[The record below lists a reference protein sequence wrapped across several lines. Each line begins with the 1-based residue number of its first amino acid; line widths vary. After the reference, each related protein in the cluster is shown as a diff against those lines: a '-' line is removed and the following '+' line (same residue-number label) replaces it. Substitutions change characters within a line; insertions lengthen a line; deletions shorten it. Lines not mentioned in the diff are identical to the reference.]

1 MAVIYAPNFSTT
13 NPLFQHQSSSQT
25 FSNPKLNFPL
35 TQKSHQIKSSNL
47 SPITTSEAHPELQIQ
62 DLVDLLRNCAKKGFI
77 KDGKSVHGLLIKSCF
92 DERKK
97 VILINHL
104 IHMYSKCSEFDTALK
119 LFDQMSE
126 RNVFSWTVMIVG
138 STENG
143 LFMEGFKY
151 FCEMVGYG
159 VFPDKFAYS
168 ALLQACIGLKDV
180 ELGKMAHAQIV
191 KSGFSEQVILNTSLL
206 NMYAKCGEIEESV
219 RVFNG
224 MCEHN
229 QVSWNAMISGY
240 VSGDLN
246 LEAFDQFIKM
256 KKEGFTPNMYTFASV
271 LKAVG
276 KLADVSKGRAV
287 HNYVKELGLESNGL
301 VGTALID
308 MYSKCGCLDDA
319 RLVFAMNFAD
329 CRENVPWNAMIS
341 GYSQGG
347 YSKKAFEMLEQ
358 MCLTNVKLD
367 VFTFASVLNAIAAS
381 KCLQF
386 GKEVHAMIVKFGYD
400 SRFISVSNA
409 LIDAYSKC
417 GSLDDARR
425 VFEKMEER
433 DLVSWT
439 TMVTAYATNSV
450 EVEKAISSFSQM
462 RESGFTP
469 NQFTCASVL
478 VGISSLCLL
487 ESGRQVHGFLCK
499 AGLDTYECVESALI
513 DMYAKC
519 GSIIDAENVFEG
531 IFKLKSPDVVSW
543 TAIISG
549 YAQHGFANKAV
560 QTFNRMDELGIKAN
574 AVTLLSVLFA
584 CSHGGMVDE
593 GLQYFHSMEKRFGVV
608 PEMEHY
614 ACVVDLLGRVGRLDD
629 AQEFIKKMP
638 MEPTDMVWQTLLG
651 ACRVHG
657 DVKLGEKAAKEILSV
672 RPDFSATYVLLS
684 NTYLEKGSL
693 EDGLTLRNVMRD
705 RGVKK
710 EPGFSWV
717 SVGGTVHKFFSGD
730 QKHPQKEKIYSK
742 LEDLKKKMKAMG
754 YAPQLRYG
762 LLETE

>member
-1 MAVIYAPNFSTT
+1 
-13 NPLFQHQSSSQT
+13 
-25 FSNPKLNFPL
+25 
-35 TQKSHQIKSSNL
+35 
-47 SPITTSEAHPELQIQ
+47 
-62 DLVDLLRNCAKKGFI
+62 
-77 KDGKSVHGLLIKSCF
+77 
-92 DERKK
+92 
-97 VILINHL
+97 
-104 IHMYSKCSEFDTALK
+104 
-119 LFDQMSE
+119 MSE

-138 STENG
+138 STGNG
-143 LFMEGFKY
+143 LFMEGLRY
-151 FCEMVGYG
+151 FCEMLNSG
-159 VFPDKFAYS
+159 VFPDKFASS

-180 ELGKMAHAQIV
+180 ELGKMVHSQIV
-191 KSGFSEQVILNTSLL
+191 KNGFSEQLILNTSLL

-224 MCEHN
+224 MSEHN

-256 KKEGFTPNMYTFASV
+256 KKEGFTPNMH
-271 LKAVG
+271 G
-276 KLADVSKGRAV
+276 KLADISKGRAV

-319 RLVFAMNFAD
+319 RLVFDMNFAD
-329 CRENVPWNAMIS
+329 CRENVPWNVMIS

-347 YSKKAFEMLEQ
+347 
-358 MCLTNVKLD
+358 
-367 VFTFASVLNAIAAS
+367 VLNAIAAS

-400 SRFISVSNA
+400 SRYINA

-433 DLVSWT
+433 DLVCWT
-439 TMVTAYATNSV
+439 TMVTAYATNSE
-450 EVEKAISSFSQM
+450 EVEKAINFFLQM
-462 RESGFTP
+462 RDSGFTP
-469 NQFTCASVL
+469 NQFTCASLL

-499 AGLDTYECVESALI
+499 ARLDTYECVESALI

-531 IFKLKSPDVVSW
+531 IFKFKSPDVVSW

-593 GLQYFHSMEKRFGVV
+593 G
-608 PEMEHY
+608 
-614 ACVVDLLGRVGRLDD
+614 RVGRLDD
-629 AQEFIKKMP
+629 AEEFIKKMP
-638 MEPTDMVWQTLLG
+638 IEPTDMVWQTLLG

-684 NTYLEKGSL
+684 NTYLERGSL
-693 EDGLTLRNVMRD
+693 EDGLSLRNVMKD

-710 EPGFSWV
+710 EPGLSWI

-730 QKHPQKEKIYSK
+730 QKHPQKEKIYA
-742 LEDLKKKMKAMG
+742 KASG
-754 YAPQLRYG
+754 LSTKTGLSFGCACGLIAKPTWTKPACSPRQPVQIGVLSPLALDPEGLRNADQPQHYPFVKSNNLVV
-762 LLETE
+762 LDH

>member
-1 MAVIYAPNFSTT
+1 M
-13 NPLFQHQSSSQT
+13 
-25 FSNPKLNFPL
+25 
-35 TQKSHQIKSSNL
+35 
-47 SPITTSEAHPELQIQ
+47 
-62 DLVDLLRNCAKKGFI
+62 
-77 KDGKSVHGLLIKSCF
+77 SV
-92 DERKK
+92 
-97 VILINHL
+97 
-104 IHMYSKCSEFDTALK
+104 
-119 LFDQMSE
+119 

-143 LFMEGFKY
+143 LCMEGVKY
-151 FCEMVGYG
+151 FCEMLNCG

-168 ALLQACIGLKDV
+168 ALLQSCIGLKDV
-180 ELGKMAHAQIV
+180 ELGKMVHAQIV
-191 KSGFSEQVILNTSLL
+191 KGGFSEQVVMDTSLL
-206 NMYAKCGEIEESV
+206 NMYAKCGEVEESV

-224 MCEHN
+224 MNEHN

-240 VSGDLN
+240 VSGDCN
-246 LEAFDQFIKM
+246 LEAFNQFIRM
-256 KKEGFTPNMYTFASV
+256 KEEGFTPNMYTFASV

-276 KLADVSKGRAV
+276 KLADVSKGRVV
-287 HNYVKELGLESNGL
+287 HNYVTELGLESNGL

-308 MYSKCGCLDDA
+308 MYSKCGCLEDA
-319 RLVFAMNFAD
+319 RLVFDMNSAD

-347 YSKKAFEMLEQ
+347 CSKKALELLTQ
-358 MCLTNVKLD
+358 MCLNDVKLD

-386 GKEVHAMIVKFGYD
+386 GKEVHAMITKLGYD
-400 SRFISVSNA
+400 LRFISVSNA

-417 GSLDDARR
+417 EG

-439 TMVTAYATNSV
+439 TMVTAYATNSE
-450 EVEKAISSFSQM
+450 EVEKAIDFFLQM
-462 RESGFTP
+462 RDSGFTP
-469 NQFTCASVL
+469 NQFTCASLL
-478 VGISSLCLL
+478 VGISNLCLL

-499 AGLDTYECVESALI
+499 AGLYTYECVESALI

-519 GSIIDAENVFEG
+519 GSIIDAENDFEG
-531 IFKLKSPDVVSW
+531 VFKLKTPDVVSW

-549 YAQHGFANKAV
+549 YAQHGFANKAI
-560 QTFNRMDELGIKAN
+560 QTFSRMDGLGIKPN

-593 GLQYFHSMEKRFGVV
+593 GLQYFHSMEKRFGIV

-684 NTYLEKGSL
+684 NTYLERGSL
-693 EDGLTLRNVMRD
+693 EDGLSLRNVMRD

-710 EPGFSWV
+710 EPGFSWI
-717 SVGGTVHKFFSGD
+717 SVEGTVHKFFSGD
-730 QKHPQKEKIYSK
+730 QKHPRKDKIYAK
-742 LEDLKKKMKAMG
+742 IEDLKKKMKAMG
-754 YAPQLRYG
+754 YVPQLRYG